1 MIPPIAGHQLFL
13 FIIQFALLLTS
24 ARLLGEMMKRY
35 GQPSVLGELL
45 AGLVLG
51 PSLLGWLFPALSS
64 ALFPPDVQQFHLLEL
79 ISWLGMLFLL
89 LFTGLETDLA
99 MLKRLGRPA
108 TFASLLG
115 ILVPFVFGYL
125 LGTSIPDHLLVN
137 PAQRLI
143 FQLFLG
149 TALAIS
155 AVPVIA
161 KILLDLGVLKR
172 NIGAIVMA
180 AAIVDDIAGW
190 TILSML
196 IGMMTKGTLDV
207 TAVVQGIAST
217 IAFIGVA
224 LFAGVRI
231 VRRMLRWVDEH
242 VQVEEAHITAI
253 LVITLICA
261 AITEAIGIHA
271 VFGAFVAGVLF
282 AQSPRVRANALEKLV
297 GVVHGVFTP
306 VFFAFVGLRVDL
318 TQIHDPGLVALVLI
332 TACAGKLI
340 GCTLGGLLG
349 RLQWWEALSVGI
361 GMNARGG
368 VGLII
373 ALVGYSSGIL
383 SPAVY
388 ASLVIMAM
396 VTTLMAPPLLTWSLA
411 HVPPS
416 PEEQERLSDT
426 TQRTIFDKRT
436 LRVLL
441 PTAGGP
447 NALTALRMAV
457 PLVSHEDAT
466 ITALF
471 IHADSAS
478 AAPSRLWPRW
488 WRPQQ
493 GVMPD
498 DPFLPLQQI
507 AHACGVAIEKR
518 AVAMNGAPLSA
529 VILKEAQRGYDLIF
543 LGASGYQHPL
553 GGTFLEAVLTD
564 PPAHIAII
572 KARDEKPRYERILV
586 PTTGDEPSQLAIE
599 FAAMYAEDSGAHV
612 TLFHVLP
619 LPERPRSWWFRRRDT
634 GLGEQVLKMM
644 ADTMMWDMRPARAKP
659 DLQLVAK
666 VVEGAHPTEEILREA
681 SRGGYDLIVFGTGN
695 RSGLSDS
702 RLGNRAEQL
711 VNHAPCTVVVVLP
724 KGLRASVPH

>member
-1 MIPPIAGHQLFL
+1 MIPPIPGHQLFL
-13 FIIQFALLLTS
+13 FIVQFALLLTS

-35 GQPSVLGELL
+35 GQPPVFGELL
-45 AGLVLG
+45 AGIVLG

-64 ALFPPDVQQFHLLEL
+64 TLFPPDVQQYHFLEL
-79 ISWLGMLFLL
+79 MSWLGMIFLL

-99 MLKRLGRPA
+99 ILKKLGRPA
-108 TFASLLG
+108 MLASLLG
-115 ILVPFVFGYL
+115 IIIPFTLGYL
-125 LGTSIPDHLLVN
+125 LGTTIPDHLLVN
-137 PAQRLI
+137 PEQRLI

-180 AAIVDDIAGW
+180 AAIVDDVAGW

-196 IGMMTKGTLDV
+196 IGVMTKGALDV
-207 TAVVQGIAST
+207 TAVVQGVAST
-217 IAFIGVA
+217 LAFVGLA
-224 LFAGVRI
+224 LFAGVRV
-231 VRRMLRWVDEH
+231 VRRALRWVDER

-253 LVITLICA
+253 LVVTLICA

-318 TQIHDPGLVALVLI
+318 TQLHDPGLVGLILI

-340 GCTLGGLLG
+340 GCTLGGVLG
-349 RLQWWEALSVGI
+349 RLHWWEAVSVGI

-373 ALVGYSSGIL
+373 ALVGFSAGIL

-416 PEEQERLSDT
+416 TEEQERLSET
-426 TQRTIFDKRT
+426 TRRTIFDKRT

-447 NALTALRMAV
+447 NAVTAMRMAA
-457 PLVSHEDAT
+457 PLVTHDDAI
-466 ITALF
+466 ITAFF
-471 IHADSAS
+471 INPESAP
-478 AAPSRLWPRW
+478 ARPSKRWEWW
-488 WRPQQ
+488 WRSPS
-493 GVMPD
+493 GTLD
-498 DPFLPLQQI
+498 DPFLPLQQV
-507 AHACGVAIEKR
+507 AQDFGVVMEKR
-518 AVAMNGAPLSA
+518 TVAMNGALLSE
-529 VILKEAQRGYDLIF
+529 VMLKEAQRGYDLIF

-553 GGTFLEAVLTD
+553 GGTFLEAVLRD

-572 KARDEKPRYERILV
+572 KARDEKARYERILV
-586 PTTGDEPSQLAIE
+586 PTAGDAYSQLAIE
-599 FAAMYAEDSGAHV
+599 FAAMYAEDVGAQV

-619 LPERPRSWWFRRRDT
+619 APERPRFWPFRRTDT
-634 GLGEQVLKMM
+634 RLDESVLKMM
-644 ADTMMWDMRPARAKP
+644 ADTIVWELRPARAKP
-659 DLQLVAK
+659 ELHLTAK
-666 VVEGAHPTEEILREA
+666 VVEGEHPAEEILRETR
-681 SRGGYDLIVFGTGN
+681 RGGYDLVVFGTGN
-695 RSGLSDS
+695 RAGRADS
-702 RLGNRAEQL
+702 FLGQRAEQL
-711 VNHAPCTVVVVLP
+711 INQAPCTVVVLLP
-724 KGLRASVPH
+724 KGLRSSVPH